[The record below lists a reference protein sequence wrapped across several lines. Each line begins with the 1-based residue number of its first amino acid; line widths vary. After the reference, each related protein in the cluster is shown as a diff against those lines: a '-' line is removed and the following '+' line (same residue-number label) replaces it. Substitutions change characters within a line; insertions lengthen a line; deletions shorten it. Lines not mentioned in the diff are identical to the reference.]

1 METPSNKGEKSQPE
15 TRKQVRD
22 AAAKICAAMD
32 SGVMDEAAN
41 FVEWWTS
48 RQADHYRLAASGE
61 SNPAPLPVER
71 PALAN

>member
-1 METPSNKGEKSQPE
+1 MKTPSHKGERSQPE

-48 RQADHYRLAASGE
+48 QQSAHYRLAASGE
-61 SNPAPLPVER
+61 SNPAPLPNEWPR
-71 PALAN
+71 PAN